1 MMACVAVMEG
11 SFLLGKTKCVYD
23 YMEVVKMKGKVKNP
37 NCVGVCR
44 KAMEMSGVECPG
56 WDMSTRDHEDIG
68 KCVVAI
74 KNILRYGVPC
84 QKERCPVG
92 HDYESETYITALCG
106 DIGGF
111 AGDR

>member
-1 MMACVAVMEG
+1 LCSRYGGFFFCWENQ
-11 SFLLGKTKCVYD
+11 SVYID
-23 YMEVVKMKGKVKNP
+23 LEVVEMEGKVKNA
-37 NCVGVCR
+37 NCVGVCK
-44 KAMEMSGVECPG
+44 KAMETAGIECPG
-56 WDMSTRDHEDIG
+56 WDMSTWDHEDIG